1 MGLAA
6 RRGMHTLSGLSRRR
20 SILSKIAVATAAV
33 MLIGGGGNAAA
44 DSSGETLKWEY
55 SPASRPAAG
64 PETLTMANNH
74 RPESGNNLKA
84 APGTKDANGV
94 WQVDRTTTTLS
105 NTVTDGDGGTANLTF
120 EVYTTDANGNP
131 KDQVKLTDPDTG
143 KPAAYGVVVS
153 SFVTSGGTAKVTLR
167 YGDLKTN
174 TTYAFRTSAY
184 DGSLYETDWSAWSKF
199 KTRGRAV
206 DIKLPEPNK
215 SAPAV
220 DLDKY
225 QEPQVGTRN
234 LPEEVTR
241 AAKDAGKGSETCT
254 DHGQK
259 ITCIEVGK
267 PSDLSAK
274 ERQDVAN
281 RLRASSG
288 GLVPWCNDAGV
299 SLGKDYLKRDSACLK
314 WATPIVFKYLTKAPD
329 GNIYNPADAR
339 FASAIEIKLDPVSR
353 KFTQRL
359 ALVPMDPFVVEHGT
373 IGMPGPFTMIP
384 TFKCSPECTTAAPV
398 WDGSNTWQPKGDF
411 HAAYATFDHEW
422 TGGTAT
428 KTDKLQLDWTIA
440 GTFPGAPGQDY
451 PQWLGNSTPDFDI
464 RCDVVASA
472 TSPGCVFSAYK
483 PTWVMNFAKTPA
495 AVAHAWLIQSKLPNH
510 PGSKV
515 AGKPIKYLPA
525 SVRDSD
531 LNRKVICPDGWAKTY
546 GNPDTTPIDT
556 SDTVSCDEFAY
567 AASYNSG
574 GMPASLGGMNEVDT
588 GNDCVQTYASR
599 IATGDWRLY
608 DDIRT
613 AAPTWKEFCG
623 RSSMSNYQNTQS
635 MQPFSGTFSSP
646 SKFRLLDKDEYWV
659 AFPEFAHCDASK
671 VTVACVVPKP

>member
-1 MGLAA
+1 MFAVTTATVML
-6 RRGMHTLSGLSRRR
+6 LSGSN
-20 SILSKIAVATAAV
+20 I
-33 MLIGGGGNAAA
+33 AAA
-44 DSSGETLKWEY
+44 NSDNEKHNWEY

-64 PETLTMANNH
+64 PEKLTLANDH

-94 WQVDRTTTTLS
+94 WQVNRTNPTLS
-105 NTVTDGDGGTANLTF
+105 NTVTDGDGDTANLTYQ
-120 EVYTTDANGNP
+120 VYTTDASGNP

-153 SFVTSGGTAKVTLR
+153 NFVTSGGTAKVTLH
-167 YGDLKTN
+167 YGDLKPN

-184 DGSLYETDWSAWSKF
+184 DGSLYETDWSAWAKF

-206 DIKLPEPNK
+206 DIKIPEPNK

-220 DLDKY
+220 DLDRY
-225 QEPQVGTRN
+225 QEPLVGTRN
-234 LPEEVTR
+234 RPGVT
-241 AAKDAGKGSETCT
+241 ATAKAAGKGNETCT

-259 ITCIEVGK
+259 ITCISVGK

-274 ERQDVAN
+274 QKQDIADK
-281 RLRASSG
+281 LRTGSG
-288 GLVPWCNDAGV
+288 SLVPWCTDTGV
-299 SLGKDYLKRDSACLK
+299 SVGKDYLKRDSACLK
-314 WATPIVFKYLTKAPD
+314 WATPIVYTYKFKAPD
-329 GNIYNPADAR
+329 GTVYNPADAH

-353 KFTQRL
+353 KFTQRF
-359 ALVPMDPFVVEHGT
+359 ALVPMDPFIVEHGT
-373 IGMPGPFTMIP
+373 IGMPGPITMTP

-398 WDGSNTWQPKGDF
+398 WDGSNTWLPKGDL
-411 HAAYATFDHEW
+411 HAAYATFNHEW

-428 KTDKLQLDWTIA
+428 KITSLQLDWTIA
-440 GTFPGAPGQDY
+440 GTVNDGAGEIEND
-451 PQWLGNSTPDFDI
+451 PQWLGNSIPDFDI

-472 TSPGCVFSAYK
+472 TSPGCVFAAYK

-510 PGSKV
+510 PGSKT

-546 GNPDTTPIDT
+546 GSPDTTPIDT
-556 SDTVSCDEFAY
+556 SDTASCDEFAY
-567 AASYNSG
+567 AASYNSA
-574 GMPASLGGMNEVDT
+574 GMPASLQGMNEVDT
-588 GNDCVQTYASR
+588 GNDCVQTYATR

-613 AAPTWKEFCG
+613 AAPTWKEVCG

-635 MQPFSGTFSSP
+635 MQPFSGTFSSA
-646 SKFRLLDKDEYWV
+646 SKYRLLDKDEYWV

-671 VTVACVVPKP
+671 ATVSCTVPKP